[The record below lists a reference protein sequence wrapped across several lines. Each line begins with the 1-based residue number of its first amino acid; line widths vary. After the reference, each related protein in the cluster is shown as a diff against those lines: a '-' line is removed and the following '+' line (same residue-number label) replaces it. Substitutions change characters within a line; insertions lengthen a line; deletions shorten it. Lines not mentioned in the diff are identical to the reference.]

1 MWEVCQSEF
10 NISLDT
16 FLFEYTIPQLTMLIQ
31 ARLERD
37 DAQDE
42 KSKNKK
48 PTGTMDDM
56 NEIMRG
62 F

>member
-10 NISLDT
+10 NISLYT

-42 KSKNKK
+42 KNKNKK

>member
-42 KSKNKK
+42 KNKNKK